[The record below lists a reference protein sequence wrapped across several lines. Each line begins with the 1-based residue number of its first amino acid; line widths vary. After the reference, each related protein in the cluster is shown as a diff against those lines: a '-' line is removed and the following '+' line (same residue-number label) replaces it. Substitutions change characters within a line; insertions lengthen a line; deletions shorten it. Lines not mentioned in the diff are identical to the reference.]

1 MFTPIIP
8 PTAPEPS
15 AIRRYITTVVL
26 KLNVEKASEE
36 KV

>member
-15 AIRRYITTVVL
+15 AIRRYTTTVVL
-26 KLNVEKASEE
+26 KLNVEKASDE